1 MKQSKQLTL
10 LEFGSYLVK
19 NANMSVLCVSV
30 FCTAHWFFTTWTHTP
45 LCCLTAKTHCFI
57 FLYLTVQQSIKCLLQ
72 RNAATHGFP
81 SPPVCS
87 EHLDVQIDVHVER
100 HDLFICL
107 ADGALPL
114 TYRLFYLCTSFFHVL
129 FSVCQ
134 RSQVGEDSRAAAV
147 RDGRVSCQSPGG
159 AEEAGKSG
167 CTGPPPTEESSAL
180 DQGLI
185 CLGKDDSVGFT
196 KCFS

>member
-1 MKQSKQLTL
+1 MEIRLVSGNEAKQAAHTFRIRELFSEERKHACVVCL
-10 LEFGSYLVK
+10 
-19 NANMSVLCVSV
+19 SVLYCSLI
-30 FCTAHWFFTTWTHTP
+30 FHHMNTHTP

-114 TYRLFYLCTSFFHVL
+114 TYRLFYLCTPLFLSRPFLCLSAFASWRRLSCSCSPRRPSFVPKPW
-129 FSVCQ
+129 
-134 RSQVGEDSRAAAV
+134 RSRRSGKIRMHWSAAY
-147 RDGRVSCQSPGG
+147 RREFCS
-159 AEEAGKSG
+159 
-167 CTGPPPTEESSAL
+167 
-180 DQGLI
+180 
-185 CLGKDDSVGFT
+185 
-196 KCFS
+196 